1 MKNQKTGALKAVQ
14 PEPKTV
20 QEWIRL
26 RRIELRKAGKAKKM
40 PIPARLFLV
49 KRSKPAQ
56 QMEFTFERP
65 EAVAVK
71 PKGGLNRHRVDIDG
85 FDGGETLTK
94 QGFRSDRK

>member
-26 RRIELRKAGKAKKM
+26 RRIELRKAGRSKEMKAAPM
-40 PIPARLFLV
+40 PARLFLV

-71 PKGGLNRHRVDIDG
+71 PKVG
-85 FDGGETLTK
+85 
-94 QGFRSDRK
+94 